1 MPRAGAPPRPARRPH
16 PEHRHRQVPGSHPD
30 LGLFHAR
37 EHLHDLARS
46 LEFMLGDQKDA
57 WLDARL
63 EALDYGDIDGICQA
77 ARHYPL
83 EGARKT
89 ELDTAGYFENNAP
102 RMRCHWF
109 RRCGLF
115 VGSGVVEASCK
126 SVPGQRLKQSGMHW
140 TVSGADAIIALR
152 CQEGQ
157 QPVGSHLQQAAHS
170 DADRLI
176 RSVPK
181 MILLTYK
188 IDAQC
193 ATNAERSPPCRQV
206 SFS

>member
-1 MPRAGAPPRPARRPH
+1 
-16 PEHRHRQVPGSHPD
+16 
-30 LGLFHAR
+30 
-37 EHLHDLARS
+37 
-46 LEFMLGDQKDA
+46 MLGDQKDA

-102 RMRCHWF
+102 RMRC
-109 RRCGLF
+109 
-115 VGSGVVEASCK
+115 
-126 SVPGQRLKQSGMHW
+126 
-140 TVSGADAIIALR
+140 
-152 CQEGQ
+152 QEGQ

-188 IDAQC
+188 IDAHPITLT
-193 ATNAERSPPCRQV
+193 ARRNVVAPP
-206 SFS
+206 

>member
-102 RMRCHWF
+102 RMRC
-109 RRCGLF
+109 
-115 VGSGVVEASCK
+115 
-126 SVPGQRLKQSGMHW
+126 
-140 TVSGADAIIALR
+140 
-152 CQEGQ
+152 QEGQ

-188 IDAQC
+188 IDAHPITLT
-193 ATNAERSPPCRQV
+193 ARRNVVAPP
-206 SFS
+206 